1 MEREDEFDIN
11 ARSEDS
17 AGAPADDDVEVNIL
31 EDQVGPF
38 LCLSRTSDLPSNY
51 TAVTCWIT

>member
-17 AGAPADDDVEVNIL
+17 AGAPADDDVDVDIV
-31 EDQVGPF
+31 EDQVGPI
-38 LCLSRTSDLPSNY
+38 LCLSRTSNLPSNR
-51 TAVTCWIT
+51 TIVTC